1 MNALAIGQW
10 TQVPNTALSNVDP
23 SPVPPGNTG
32 PQSKVIAWTS
42 LVVDTRTSR
51 LYSVANG
58 GHSDYSG
65 NEVDELNLEAAQPA
79 WVQKLAPTP
88 GSQVQQGPYYADG
101 RPAARHT
108 YYGMTLNTFDDRIM
122 LFGGSQWQN
131 GFSTDAVSSYNIGAN
146 SYNGSGTHPNIPGGN
161 LDSAVASNPLTGDVY
176 YLMDFS
182 LRRWNR
188 ATNTWTTLSPSGTSG
203 SGHQS
208 LSAMDTSARGRILF
222 VGGSNPDHHL
232 YTIASNAWSTVTI
245 SGANAGDVMTA
256 GQDAMI
262 YVPELDRFM
271 VRKGGSG
278 SAVYQINPATF
289 EATTFPTTGG
299 TSVPATQNGPYNKF
313 LYVPRLNGV
322 VYVPTYNGNVWF
334 VRIR

>member
-1 MNALAIGQW
+1 M
-10 TQVPNTALSNVDP
+10 
-23 SPVPPGNTG
+23 
-32 PQSKVIAWTS
+32 IAWTS
-42 LVVDTRTSR
+42 LVVDTRTSK

-65 NEVDELNLEAAQPA
+65 NEVDELNLEVEQPA

-88 GSQVQQGPYYADG
+88 SSQVQQGPYYGDG
-101 RPAARHT
+101 RPASRHS
-108 YYGMTLNTFDDRIM
+108 YYGVTLNTFDDRIM
-122 LFGGSQWQN
+122 LFGGSMWQN

-146 SYNGSGTHPNIPGGN
+146 SYSGAGTHPNIPGSN
-161 LDSAVASNPLTGDVY
+161 LDSAVASNPLIGDVY
-176 YLMDFS
+176 YLRDLS

-188 ATNTWTTLSPSGTSG
+188 GSNTWSTLTPSGSSA

-208 LSAMDTSARGRILF
+208 SSAMDTTATRGRILY
-222 VGGSNPDHHL
+222 VGGSNPDHHV

-245 SGANAGDVMTA
+245 NGANAANVMGA
-256 GQDAMI
+256 AQDAMI
-262 YVPELDRFM
+262 YVPEIDRFLM
-271 VRKGGSG
+271 RQSGQGGT
-278 SAVYQINPATF
+278 VYQINPTTF

-299 TSVPATQNGPYNKF
+299 ASVPATQNGPYNKF

-322 VYVPTYNGNVWF
+322 VYVPVYNGNVWF